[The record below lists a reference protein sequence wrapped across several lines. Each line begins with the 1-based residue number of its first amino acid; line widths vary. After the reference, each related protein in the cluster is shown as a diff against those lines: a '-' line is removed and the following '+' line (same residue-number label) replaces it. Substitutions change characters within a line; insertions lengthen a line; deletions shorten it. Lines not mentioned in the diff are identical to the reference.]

1 MKFAIQSKE
10 DELNLFL
17 NDPEDVRSISFDSNI
32 PSTNSTLSLPQGPII
47 VHWIEGISEYTLSLA
62 GDKSSE
68 EYSPLNQTKLQLDSN
83 SLKALQWSLDLLKEN
98 LIVSYLISLPNNL
111 HEQLSL
117 PDKFHL
123 KLSIDE
129 DNNDQLFSLT
139 DCSFNQTI
147 SYSSNDIKQ
156 QLLSIVD
163 SFQIKQNFGN
173 DDQKQFSQWS
183 LEDFK
188 IILQNLSPEE
198 ILNYLYSPEDVQP
211 ISFEQILIDSDEI
224 SARAFRRYR
233 CKHMS
238 IKSDEK
244 DQLDSSEGINLLF
257 KGNEQI
263 AIGEEQIQNDF
274 DQQQTY
280 RGEILFLKI
289 K

>member
-1 MKFAIQSKE
+1 MKFAIQSKD

-17 NDPEDVRSISFDSNI
+17 SDQEDLRSISFDSNI
-32 PSTNSTLSLPQGPII
+32 PSMNSTLSLPQAPII
-47 VHWIEGISEYTLSLA
+47 LHWIEGISEYTLSLP

-280 RGEILFLKI
+280 RGQFFDI
-289 K
+289 

>member
-17 NDPEDVRSISFDSNI
+17 NDPEDVRSVSFDSNI
-32 PSTNSTLSLPQGPII
+32 PSTTSTLSLPQAPII
-47 VHWIEGISEYTLSLA
+47 VHWIEGISEYTLSLP
-62 GDKSSE
+62 GDKSSS
-68 EYSPLNQTKLQLDSN
+68 EYSPLNQTKLELDSN

-98 LIVSYLISLPNNL
+98 LIFSYLLSLPNTA

-129 DNNDQLFSLT
+129 DNNDQLFTLT

-163 SFQIKQNFGN
+163 SFEIKQNFGN
-173 DDQKQFSQWS
+173 DDRKEFSQWS

-188 IILQNLSPEE
+188 IIIQNLSPQE
-198 ILNYLYSPEDVQP
+198 ILNFLYSPEDVKP
-211 ISFEQILIDSDEI
+211 ISFEQLLIDSDEI

-244 DQLDSSEGINLLF
+244 DQLDSSEGINVLF

-280 RGEILFLKI
+280 RGQFLFLKI